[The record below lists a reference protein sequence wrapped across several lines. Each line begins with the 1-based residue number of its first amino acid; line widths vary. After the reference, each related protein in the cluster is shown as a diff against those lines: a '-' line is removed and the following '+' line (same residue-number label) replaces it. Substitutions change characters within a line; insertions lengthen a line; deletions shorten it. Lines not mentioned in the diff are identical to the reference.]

1 MPNLN
6 ISNKR
11 VDSKEIMYHTNLNES
26 NIHSAKI
33 AILPGDP
40 NRVEM
45 LAKMLDENAYYLTS
59 NREYTSWL
67 AKVDNENVLVIS
79 TGMGG
84 PSAAIGIEELAM
96 IGIKK
101 FIRVGTCGTIQEN
114 IEVGDLILTTASV
127 RLDGTSYHYAP
138 IEYPAVASFLLNQ
151 SLHNSAKKL
160 NIKLHTGIT
169 ASSDTFY
176 PGQERKDSYSGYV
189 RKSFQGSV
197 EEWRKLNVL
206 NLEMESSAI
215 LTVCATFGL
224 DASCI
229 CTVMAKRT
237 MTETIDKTKYF
248 EGMTDIMAII
258 KESIKNNFYQED

>member
-1 MPNLN
+1 M
-6 ISNKR
+6 SNVTIKNNR
-11 VDSKEIMYHTNLNES
+11 VDANEVLYHTNLSENV
-26 NIHSAKI
+26 IKSAEI

-45 LAKMLDENAYYLTS
+45 LAKMLDQNAYYLTS

-67 AKVDNENVLVIS
+67 AKVDNKNVLVIS
-79 TGMGG
+79 TGIGG

-96 IGIKK
+96 LGVKK

-114 IEVGDLILTTASV
+114 IEIGDLILTTASV

-138 IEYPAVASFLLNQ
+138 IEYPAVASFFLNQ
-151 SLHNSAKKL
+151 SLYNSAKKL
-160 NIKLHTGIT
+160 NLKLHSGIT
-169 ASSDTFY
+169 GSSDTFY

-229 CTVMAKRT
+229 CTVIAKRT
-237 MTETIDKTKYF
+237 KTETVDKIKYLQ
-248 EGMTDIMAII
+248 GMTDIMDII
-258 KESIKNNFYQED
+258 KESIKNNFQ